1 MKTKVLI
8 LIALA
13 LMTGVGAFATGKKTE
28 KINVAGKCG
37 MCETRIEKAALAID
51 GVKKADYD
59 LKAKTLAVTYDEK
72 KTSADGIEKAMA
84 TVGHD
89 TDHHKADDAVYNKLP
104 GCCKYRK

>member
-1 MKTKVLI
+1 MKAKVLI
-8 LIALA
+8 LMAGIL
-13 LMTGVGAFATGKKTE
+13 LIGMGAFASGKKTE

-37 MCETRIEKAALAID
+37 MCETRIEKAAAAID

-59 LKAKTLAVTYDEK
+59 LKAKTLNVTFDEK
-72 KTSADGIEKAMA
+72 KTDVDAIEKAMA

-89 TDHHKADDAVYNKLP
+89 TDKYKAEDAVYNKLP

>member
-8 LIALA
+8 LMAGIL
-13 LMTGVGAFATGKKTE
+13 LVGMTTFAAGKKSE

-59 LKAKTLAVTYDEK
+59 LKAKTLAVTFDEK
-72 KTSADGIEKAMA
+72 KTDVEAIEKAMA
-84 TVGHD
+84 VVGHD
-89 TDHHKADDAVYNKLP
+89 TDKFKADDAVYNKLP
-104 GCCKYRK
+104 GCCHYRK

>member
-1 MKTKVLI
+1 MKAKVLI
-8 LIALA
+8 LMAGIL
-13 LMTGVGAFATGKKTE
+13 LIGMGAFAAGKKTE

-37 MCETRIEKAALAID
+37 MCETRIEKTALAID

-59 LKAKTLAVTYDEK
+59 LKAKTLQVTFDEK
-72 KTSADGIEKAMA
+72 KTSVDAIEKAMA

-89 TDHHKADDAVYNKLP
+89 TDKYKADDAVYNKLP

>member
-1 MKTKVLI
+1 MKTKFFILMAGVL
-8 LIALA
+8 LIG
-13 LMTGVGAFATGKKTE
+13 MSAFASGKKTE

-59 LKAKTLAVTYDEK
+59 LKAKTLAVTYDEN
-72 KTSADGIEKAMA
+72 KTNTDGIEKAMA
-84 TVGHD
+84 AVGHD
-89 TDHHKADDAVYNKLP
+89 TDKFKAEDAVYSKLP

>member
-1 MKTKVLI
+1 MAGI
-8 LIALA
+8 LL
-13 LMTGVGAFATGKKTE
+13 VGATAFATGKKTE

-59 LKAKTLAVTYDEK
+59 LKAKSLEVTYDEK
-72 KTSADGIEKAMA
+72 KTNTESIEKAMA

-89 TDHHKADDAVYNKLP
+89 TDKYKAEDAVYNKLP

>member
-1 MKTKVLI
+1 MKTKI
-8 LIALA
+8 LI
-13 LMTGVGAFATGKKTE
+13 LMTGILLIGMGAFASGKKTE

-59 LKAKTLAVTYDEK
+59 LKTKTLAVTFDEK
-72 KTSADGIEKAMA
+72 KTSVDGIEKAEA
-84 TVGHD
+84 AVGHD
-89 TDHHKADDAVYNKLP
+89 TDNHKADDAVYNKLP

>member
-8 LIALA
+8 LMAGIL
-13 LMTGVGAFATGKKTE
+13 LIGMGAFAMGKKTE

-37 MCETRIEKAALAID
+37 MCEARIEKAALAID

-59 LKAKTLAVTYDEK
+59 VKAKTLSVTFDEK
-72 KTSADGIEKAMA
+72 KTSVDGIKKAEA
-84 TVGHD
+84 AVGHD
-89 TDHHKADDAVYNKLP
+89 TDKYKADDAVYNKLP

>member
-8 LIALA
+8 LMAGIL
-13 LMTGVGAFATGKKTE
+13 LVGTGAFAEGKKTE
-28 KINVAGKCG
+28 KINVAGRCG

-59 LKAKTLAVTYDEK
+59 LKAKTLSVTFDEK
-72 KTSADGIEKAMA
+72 KTNVEGIEKAMA

-89 TDHHKADDAVYNKLP
+89 TEKFKAEDAVYNKLP

>member
-1 MKTKVLI
+1 MKTKVVILMAGILLI
-8 LIALA
+8 S
-13 LMTGVGAFATGKKTE
+13 MGAFAMGKKTE

-59 LKAKTLAVTYDEK
+59 LKTKTLTVTFDQK
-72 KTSADGIEKAMA
+72 KTSVDGIEKAEA
-84 TVGHD
+84 AVGHD
-89 TDHHKADDAVYNKLP
+89 TDKYKAEDADYNKLP